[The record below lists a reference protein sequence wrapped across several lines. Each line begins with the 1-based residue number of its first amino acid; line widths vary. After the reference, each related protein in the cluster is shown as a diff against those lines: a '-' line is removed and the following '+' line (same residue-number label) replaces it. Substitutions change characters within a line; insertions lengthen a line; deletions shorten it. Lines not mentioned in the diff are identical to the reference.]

1 MERVGDN
8 SQNVAINSTG
18 ERKKTHV
25 YLQNTIDN
33 LFKLIKNVSSSHV
46 GCQTR
51 HVGHQIRHAKG
62 QTQHA
67 KG

>member
-8 SQNVAINSTG
+8 PENVAINSTCQ
-18 ERKKTHV
+18 RKKTHV
-25 YLQNTIDN
+25 YPSNTIHN
-33 LFKLIKNVSSSHV
+33 LLKLIKNVSSSLV
-46 GCQTR
+46 GCKTH

-62 QTQHA
+62 QTQLA